1 MLQGVTGG
9 YKGWHANEVA
19 DSFRL
24 EFEIVKDST
33 KRGRP
38 KLIDN
43 RGYTYNVQRRRG
55 ENTDWQCT
63 VRPKVCVFFSLDS
76 GDIYVTDDHDKRALW
91 FGEYLLLIS
100 MQKLTKR
107 SNVNFCR

>member
-1 MLQGVTGG
+1 MMLFKTNRPS
-9 YKGWHANEVA
+9 WSPPAANEMP

-33 KRGRP
+33 KRDRP

-63 VRPKVCVFFSLDS
+63 VRPKVCGFFSLDS
-76 GDIYVTDDHDKRALW
+76 GDIHVTDDH
-91 FGEYLLLIS
+91 
-100 MQKLTKR
+100 
-107 SNVNFCR
+107 

>member
-1 MLQGVTGG
+1 MEPP
-9 YKGWHANEVA
+9 ANEVP

-43 RGYTYNVQRRRG
+43 RGYTYNVERRRG
-55 ENTDWQCT
+55 ENTDWRCT
-63 VRPKVCVFFSLDS
+63 VRPKVCVFFL
-76 GDIYVTDDHDKRALW
+76 
-91 FGEYLLLIS
+91 
-100 MQKLTKR
+100 
-107 SNVNFCR
+107 